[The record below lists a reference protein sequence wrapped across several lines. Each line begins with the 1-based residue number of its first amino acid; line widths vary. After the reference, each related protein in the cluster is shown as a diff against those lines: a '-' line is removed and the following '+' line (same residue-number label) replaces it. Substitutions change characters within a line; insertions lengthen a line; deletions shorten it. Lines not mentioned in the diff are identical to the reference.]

1 MPYSGACSKLLA
13 VLFLFLTSTVVMAQV
28 AGTAAL
34 TGAVTDPSGAI
45 IVGAD
50 VTATNLATGAKRS
63 AKTDV
68 AGKYLMT
75 QVPPGDYRVDV
86 TATGFRT
93 AVRPRVELPIGIT
106 SALDIVLEL
115 GDITESVEVQAFTS
129 PVNTTDASMGTPL
142 TGAEIRSLP
151 SLDLNPAGLLSL
163 QAGVAFVPSQADTP
177 GGYGG
182 VSDFDGRSGAVNGAR
197 SDQTNITLDG
207 VDCNDPISG
216 YAFTCVLRATQGS
229 LAEFRTTTANYGAEA
244 GGRSGAAQVQ
254 LITSSGENVLHGS
267 GYYAHRNEALNAN
280 DFFLNKSGIKEPKF
294 RRHIYGASLGGP
306 LVKNR
311 LFLFGNWERMEE
323 SLFKSAVRN
332 VPSLS
337 FRDGVMIY
345 QCEDRVGFAA
355 CPTSPTSV
363 TGVSGATYSVP
374 TGSYGLS
381 PAQISAIDPLG
392 IGPNAALLQYWAQYP
407 TEINDS
413 SVGDGV
419 NVVGHRF
426 AAPIDNTFKTYI
438 SKLNFNAGSN
448 HAFFWRGTLQD
459 DTVALEPAFPG
470 GDPIRTTET
479 GNRGMAAGHT
489 WVVNSRVVN
498 NLRYGYTRI
507 KLDNVGVRNEEFA
520 NVRFVDDLNG
530 FDDPGLPGGTASN
543 LLRSTP
549 THHIRDDL
557 SWTLGT
563 HTFSMGGEARFV
575 RNDRSSNAL
584 SFHTFTVNPSWLPD
598 GGRSIEPGQVD
609 CDRPGCFAVPAS
621 AGVNFRDRL
630 TLMFGPISQVDAA
643 YNFTGQGETLGE
655 GAMVPR
661 RFAANEYEVYFQDQ
675 WRIQPSLTL
684 TLGLRYMNATPPW
697 ETNGNQ
703 VIPVPVNPSLNGSFG
718 AWFQC
723 RNEMRLAGRP
733 TADCGLIETQLGGA
747 ANDGRPYFDR
757 DNNNFSPRI
766 AAAWAPRF
774 EGGILGALFGDGKMS
789 IRGGYSL
796 VYDRMGMALVN
807 TFDQVGAFGLST
819 AITNQLGG
827 CNIGA
832 TGGVE
837 PCVRWTGLS
846 DTAGAANNVLSNGD
860 AQLAPS
866 PGASFP
872 AVPPSDL
879 LTVSNGLDDTIRNPR
894 AHTFDFSISREL
906 RGGITVE
913 AAYVGRRGRDLPLLR
928 DFATAADVCDPQ
940 SGVCAFEAARELVGL
955 SDAGQP
961 LATLTPI
968 PFWENMFPDWGPSGN
983 NGGCLQFG
991 QLGPLGECGYSAT
1004 QVAYDYMIGYHGTS
1018 ATGSGF
1024 GTSTFWQDVDYFSE
1038 EGFLGFSRLG
1048 QYTFFP
1054 AQWVALNTWSTIGRS
1069 EYHALQLSARKRM
1082 RDGTAFAVN
1091 YTLSKSRDHSS
1102 TPERQEPTGAF
1113 FTGGYTGSAINAW
1126 EPDLEYSYSDFD
1138 MRHQLNAY
1146 VTWALPFGRGQ
1157 RWGGDASGLVNQL
1170 IGGWQVS
1177 SVVRFNAGLPAN
1189 AINGRTWPTN
1199 WNLQGNATCAPPRP
1213 ELNFGLENGPCPAAR
1228 TTNGVTNEGA
1238 SEANPNIFPNPDQA
1252 RQSFRF
1258 SAMGERGQRNILRG
1272 DSYGSVD
1279 VAFNKAV
1286 NLTNSEAHK
1295 LAVRLEIF
1303 NLTNTPYFDTASLNL
1318 SLEDPATFGQYSA
1331 MLGGPRR
1338 MQVSLRYDF

>member
-1 MPYSGACSKLLA
+1 MPSSRVLSKLLA
-13 VLFLFLTSTVVMAQV
+13 VLFLILTSPVVIAQV

-50 VTATNLATGAKRS
+50 VTATNLATGARRS
-63 AKTDV
+63 AKTDET
-68 AGKYLMT
+68 GKFLIA
-75 QVPPGDYRVDV
+75 QVLPGEYRLDV

-106 SALDIVLEL
+106 STLDVVLEL
-115 GDITESVEVQAFTS
+115 GEIAEAVEVQAMTAA
-129 PVNTTDASMGTPL
+129 VNTNDASMGLPL

-163 QAGVAFVPSQADTP
+163 QAGVAFVPSQSDTA

-216 YAFTCVLRATQGS
+216 YAFTCVLRATQAS
-229 LAEFRTTTANYGAEA
+229 LAEFRTTTSNYGADA

-254 LITSSGENVLHGS
+254 LITSSGENTLRGS
-267 GYYAHRNEALNAN
+267 AYYAHRNEALNAN
-280 DFFLNKSGIKEPKF
+280 DFFLNKSGVKEPLF
-294 RRHIYGASLGGP
+294 RRHIYGASVGGP

-345 QCEDRVGFAA
+345 QCDDRDGFAS
-355 CPTSPTSV
+355 CPTSATSV
-363 TGVSGATYSVP
+363 TGVSGAAYSVP
-374 TGSYGLS
+374 AGSYGLS
-381 PAQISAIDPLG
+381 PAEIAALDPLG
-392 IGPNAALLQYWAQYP
+392 IGPNAALLGYWAQYP

-419 NVVGHRF
+419 NIVGHRF
-426 AAPIDNTFKTYI
+426 AAPIDNTFNTYI
-438 SKLNFNAGSN
+438 SKLDFNAGN
-448 HAFFWRGTLQD
+448 HTFFLRGTVQD
-459 DTVALEPAFPG
+459 DAVALEPAFVG
-470 GDPIRTTET
+470 ADPIRTTET
-479 GNRGMAAGHT
+479 GNRGIAVGHS
-489 WVVNSRVVN
+489 WIVSSRIVNS
-498 NLRYGYTRI
+498 LRYGYTRI
-507 KLDNVGVRNEEFA
+507 KLDNAGVRNAEFA
-520 NVRFVDDLNG
+520 NVRFIDDLNG
-530 FDDPGLPGGTASN
+530 FDDPGLPGGTASTLN
-543 LLRSTP
+543 RSTP

-557 SWTLGT
+557 SWTTGT
-563 HTFSMGGEARFV
+563 HTFSMGGEARFI
-575 RNDRSSNAL
+575 RNARASNSL

-643 YNFTGQGETLGE
+643 YNFNAQGETLPEGE
-655 GAMVPR
+655 LVPR

-675 WRIQPSLTL
+675 WRIQPSLTV
-684 TLGLRYMNATPPW
+684 TLGLRYTNATPPW

-703 VIPVPVNPSLNGSFG
+703 VIPVPVDPSLNGSFG

-723 RNEMRLAGRP
+723 RNAMRLAGRP

-766 AAAWAPRF
+766 GAAWAPHF
-774 EGGILGALFGDGKMS
+774 EGGILGRLFGDGKMS

-846 DTAGAANNVLSNGD
+846 DTAAASNNVLSNGD

-866 PGASFP
+866 PGAQFP

-879 LTVSNGLDDTIRNPR
+879 LTVSNGLDDTIRNPH
-894 AHTFDFSISREL
+894 AHTFDVSISREL

-940 SGVCAFEAARELVGL
+940 SQVCAFEAARELVRL

-961 LATLTPI
+961 LATLAPI
-968 PFWENMFPDWGPSGN
+968 AFWENMFPDWGPSGN
-983 NGGCLQFG
+983 NGGCLQFE
-991 QLGPLGECGYSAT
+991 QLGSGCGYSAT
-1004 QVAYDYMIGYHGTS
+1004 QVAYDYMIGYHGT
-1018 ATGSGF
+1018 AETGSGF
-1024 GTSTFWQDVDYFSE
+1024 GTSTVWQDVDYFSG

-1069 EYHALQLSARKRM
+1069 EYHALQLMLRKRM
-1082 RDGTAFAVN
+1082 SNGTAFAVN
-1091 YTLSKSRDHSS
+1091 YTLSKSQDHSS
-1102 TPERQEPTGAF
+1102 TPERQEPTGGF

-1146 VTWALPFGRGQ
+1146 LTWALPFGRGR
-1157 RWGGDASGLVNQL
+1157 RWGTDVSGFTNQL

-1177 SVVRFNAGLPAN
+1177 SVVRFNTGLPAN

-1199 WNLQGNATCAPPRP
+1199 WNLQGNATCAPPRTG
-1213 ELNFGLENGPCPAAR
+1213 LNFGLETGPCPETR
-1228 TTNGVTNEGA
+1228 TTNSAINEG
-1238 SEANPNIFPNPDQA
+1238 SDEPNPNIFPNPDEA
-1252 RQSFRF
+1252 RRFFRF
-1258 SAMGERGQRNILRG
+1258 SAMGERGQRNVLRG
-1272 DSYGSVD
+1272 DSYASVD
-1279 VAFNKAV
+1279 LAFNK
-1286 NLTNSEAHK
+1286 TFTMPYSEADN